1 MTASRP
7 SALTAVLAVVRYTLA
22 DFLRSQRGLPQLAL
36 YLGLLAVLHA
46 FPGPVLQGYGASAG
60 ALLPVTVWL
69 ALTLHHTEDPL
80 QATVTAV
87 NAGGAARALI
97 GRTAAA
103 LLCGLALAV
112 VALVWPMAANGTAYG
127 PGELTDGLLAHTTA
141 VLTGTAL
148 GGLCARP
155 VIRRPGHAF
164 AAAALLSLVALVSR
178 TVSPV
183 NGTVRLLSA
192 APPAPATTTLLAHTA
207 WAAALLAV
215 CTALTARLARRL
227 R

>member
-1 MTASRP
+1 MTAV
-7 SALTAVLAVVRYTLA
+7 ARYALA
-22 DFLRSQRGLPQLAL
+22 DFLRSQRYLPQLVL
-36 YLGLLAVLHA
+36 YLALLAVLHA
-46 FPGPVLQGYGASAG
+46 VPGPVLQGYGASAG

-69 ALTLHHTEDPL
+69 ALVLHNTEDPL
-80 QATVTAV
+80 QAAVTAV
-87 NAGGAARALI
+87 NAGGRTRALL

-103 LLCGLALAV
+103 VLCGLALAA
-112 VALVWPMAANGTAYG
+112 VALVWPMAAGGTLHTAT
-127 PGELTDGLLAHTTA
+127 ELTEGLLAHTTA

-164 AAAALLSLVALVSR
+164 ATAAVLSLTALVSR
-178 TVSPV
+178 TASPV

-192 APPAPATTTLLAHTA
+192 APPAPSTATLLALTA

-215 CTALTARLARRL
+215 LTAATGWLAARR

>member
-1 MTASRP
+1 MTAV
-7 SALTAVLAVVRYTLA
+7 ARYALA
-22 DFLRSQRGLPQLAL
+22 DFLKSQRYLPQLVL

-46 FPGPVLQGYGASAG
+46 VPGPVLQGYGASAG

-69 ALTLHHTEDPL
+69 ALALHNTEDPL
-80 QATVTAV
+80 QAAVTAV
-87 NAGGAARALI
+87 NAGGRTRALL

-103 LLCGLALAV
+103 LLCGLALTV
-112 VALVWPMAANGTAYG
+112 VALVWPMAASGTPYTAM
-127 PGELTDGLLAHTTA
+127 ELTDGLLAHATA

-164 AAAALLSLVALVSR
+164 AVAALLGLVALVSR
-178 TVSPV
+178 TASPV

-192 APPAPATTTLLAHTA
+192 APPAPATTTLLAHTG
-207 WAAALLAV
+207 WAAALLV
-215 CTALTARLARRL
+215 ALTAVTAALAHRR